1 MDFLPIVKQMPQF
14 FKKGVFFLR
23 FLSLSLSL
31 SQHKHP
37 PSCSTLHLY
46 SSVFFKLKN
55 LDTKPSKPIKPICGT
70 CFFTAIIRK
79 DQKNDHMTLLSSPS
93 FLKFYIANKHNEALD
108 IRGRQDFMTFLVQQ
122 KEDREWQVG
131 EQ

>member
-1 MDFLPIVKQMPQF
+1 
-14 FKKGVFFLR
+14 
-23 FLSLSLSL
+23 
-31 SQHKHP
+31 
-37 PSCSTLHLY
+37 
-46 SSVFFKLKN
+46 
-55 LDTKPSKPIKPICGT
+55 
-70 CFFTAIIRK
+70 
-79 DQKNDHMTLLSSPS
+79 MTLLSSPS